1 MAETLN
7 PVVDGSVEWS
17 LDSGV
22 DLADPWGL
30 PAVTRWRRG
39 AEMLRSLPPADF
51 EPHDDWADVAISW
64 GKEVYH
70 PAYRV
75 YSAGVAGKCR
85 VIYVPARW
93 YHWGGV
99 TIKNLEPGA
108 EYSVSHIDPAS
119 FDVNDAGR
127 ASGDAKGEW
136 HGPILPYLHDW
147 LIVLR

>member
-1 MAETLN
+1 MVRWNGHSTRAWIWPTHGGY
-7 PVVDGSVEWS
+7 PPSRGGDGGRRCC
-17 LDSGV
+17 GV
-22 DLADPWGL
+22 CRQRISSRTTIGR
-30 PAVTRWRRG
+30 T
-39 AEMLRSLPPADF
+39 LRSAG
-51 EPHDDWADVAISW
+51 